1 MLDFNMTGQG
11 QHFGLGSP
19 KNKLKSVDWEISR
32 SSLKQI
38 KGGNPSYK
46 ECRDFACN
54 DITAKLT
61 QIPDNALFITEIPPG
76 TNFSF
81 LVRVGTDIRNNP
93 NNPNT
98 YYRQFK
104 EREYVSYSI
113 ISNKNISHYGIGGN
127 ILFAYN
133 VPPESIAHIFPMDS
147 DTDPIAKSEDELT
160 EYPSLWYTLDDLN
173 ATTLKFK
180 TYNQIT
186 CATKHNGEI
195 IKPFAVIAIN
205 KLDDYTKSVAE
216 AFNIKCIIVHPNK
229 SAICETFD
237 PFFVLKKED
246 AKNAREVFETLK
258 KLYSIS
264 QRL

>member
-1 MLDFNMTGQG
+1 MLDFNKSEQG
-11 QHFGLGSP
+11 QYFSIGSP
-19 KNKLKSVDWEISR
+19 KNKLKSIAWEISQ
-32 SSLKQI
+32 SSLKKR

-46 ECRDFACN
+46 ACRDFACN
-54 DITAKLT
+54 DITSKLT
-61 QIPDNALFITEIPPG
+61 QISDNALSITEISPG

-81 LVRVGTDIRNNP
+81 LVRVGTDIMNDP
-93 NNPNT
+93 NDPIN
-98 YYRQFK
+98 YYKQFK
-104 EREYVSYSI
+104 ERDYISFSI

-147 DTDPIAKSEDELT
+147 ETDSKAKSEDELT

-173 ATTLKFK
+173 TTTLKFK

-186 CATKHNGEI
+186 CSTKHNGEI

-246 AKNAREVFETLK
+246 AKKAKEVFRTLK
-258 KLYSIS
+258 RLYSIS
-264 QRL
+264 EII

>member
-1 MLDFNMTGQG
+1 MLDFSMTELG
-11 QHFGLGSP
+11 QHFNIGVP

-32 SSLKQI
+32 SSLKKR

-54 DITAKLT
+54 DIASKLT
-61 QIPDNALFITEIPPG
+61 QIPGDAPFITEIPPG

-81 LVRVGTDIRNNP
+81 LVRVGTDIINNP
-93 NNPNT
+93 NDPIN
-98 YYRQFK
+98 YYKLFK
-104 EREYVSYSI
+104 ERDYVSYSI

-147 DTDPIAKSEDELT
+147 ETDHRAKSEDELT

-205 KLDDYTKSVAE
+205 ELDDYTKSVAE
-216 AFNIKCIIVHPNK
+216 AFKIKCIIVHPNK

-237 PFFVLKKED
+237 PFFVFRKED
-246 AKNAREVFETLK
+246 AKKAKEVFKTLK

-264 QRL
+264 ERI